1 MACGQAGSD
10 MCGVLASAEWGGR
23 LRFAGEAC
31 CEERVQ
37 CVDGAL
43 VSGRRAADAIAARL
57 RS

>member
-1 MACGQAGSD
+1 
-10 MCGVLASAEWGGR
+10 MCRTLAEPEWGGR

-43 VSGRRAADAIAARL
+43 VSGRRAAKSAAAL
-57 RS
+57 LQG

>member
-1 MACGQAGSD
+1 